1 MRTPLTPLTAL
12 SPPQFV
18 PRSGIARLSVAST
31 GPLVAA
37 GARVGPY
44 VVGKALGSGHYAEV
58 FEAVHHSTGDAV
70 ALKIGRN
77 RRAKIAEEANQLRE
91 LGGLDGFAR
100 VQWSGAAAGGLEAFA
115 MDRLGP
121 SLQTALK
128 KAENRQLPLA
138 AWSSVGVEALGVLER
153 LHEQAQ
159 LLHLDV
165 KPSNFLLA
173 DAAAAPAAA
182 LAPGAALRLV
192 DFGLARSYQQPW
204 WSPQRGQHLPDGTR
218 SGGLVGT
225 VRYASVANHERRA
238 LGRRDDLESL
248 AYMLVYLR
256 TGSLPWRKVEAPTQP
271 VRIKMTLIKKQ
282 RAADGVDLCKAMPP
296 PFADFWAGI
305 RALEHA
311 ERPDYAALRGLL
323 EEAGREVG

>member
-1 MRTPLTPLTAL
+1 M
-12 SPPQFV
+12 
-18 PRSGIARLSVAST
+18 
-31 GPLVAA
+31 
-37 GARVGPY
+37 
-44 VVGKALGSGHYAEV
+44 
-58 FEAVHHSTGDAV
+58 
-70 ALKIGRN
+70 
-77 RRAKIAEEANQLRE
+77 RE

-100 VQWSGAAAGGLEAFA
+100 VQWSARRPRLEGNA

-128 KAENRQLPLA
+128 KAENRLPLA

-165 KPSNFLLA
+165 KPSNLLA
-173 DAAAAPAAA
+173 DAAGGAGGGA
-182 LAPGAALRLV
+182 LLGAALRLV
-192 DFGLARSYQQPW
+192 DFGSRATSSRVVAAARPA
-204 WSPQRGQHLPDGTR
+204 PARRH
-218 SGGLVGT
+218 
-225 VRYASVANHERRA
+225 AERRA
-238 LGRRDDLESL
+238 RRHRAVRERRQPRAARAGRRDDLESL

-282 RAADGVDLCKAMPP
+282 RAADGVDLCCRRP
-296 PFADFWAGI
+296 WAGI

-311 ERPDYAALRGLL
+311 GAARLRRAPRADRGGG
-323 EEAGREVG
+323 GR

>member
-1 MRTPLTPLTAL
+1 
-12 SPPQFV
+12 
-18 PRSGIARLSVAST
+18 
-31 GPLVAA
+31 
-37 GARVGPY
+37 
-44 VVGKALGSGHYAEV
+44 
-58 FEAVHHSTGDAV
+58 
-70 ALKIGRN
+70 
-77 RRAKIAEEANQLRE
+77 
-91 LGGLDGFAR
+91 
-100 VQWSGAAAGGLEAFA
+100 

-128 KAENRQLPLA
+128 RRRIGMPLA
-138 AWSSVGVEALGVLER
+138 AWSVVGVEALGVLER
-153 LHEQAQ
+153 LHERRSSS
-159 LLHLDV
+159 LDV
-165 KPSNFLLA
+165 KPSTFCSPTPPRLRRQ
-173 DAAAAPAAA
+173 
-182 LAPGAALRLV
+182 LAPGAAPRRLW
-192 DFGLARSYQQPW
+192 ARARYQQPW